1 MADEFGMSA
10 MEYYYHT
17 IGRIVGYLSNKGFD
31 LDQSHSLQFG
41 KSPEQA
47 VDVLQDCIGWMQKEG
62 LIWCGKTERSSDDK
76 SKIRVEGVQLTAKGM
91 SAIRADMHRTG
102 IGPSIQSLVEDS
114 NRADLDAVAYTMIGD
129 FVVEFA
135 GGRRR
140 FRIWFCWCGQT

>member
-1 MADEFGMSA
+1 MADESGMSA

-17 IGRIVGYLSNKGFD
+17 IGRIVGYLSNKGLGRFD

-47 VDVLQDCIGWMQKEG
+47 VDALQDCIGWMQKEE
-62 LIWCGKTERSSDDK
+62 LIWCGKTERSSSDK

-91 SAIRADMHRTG
+91 SAIRADMHRAG
-102 IGPSIQSLVEDS
+102 IGPCIQSLVEDS
-114 NRADLDAVAYTMIGD
+114 NGAELDAVAYTMIGD

-135 GGRRR
+135 GSRR
-140 FRIWFCWCGQT
+140 